1 MADIQ
6 EKVKIV
12 FTPSGK
18 RGSFY
23 GGTKVLDAA
32 RQLGVDID
40 SVCGGRAICGRC
52 QINVL
57 VGDFAKHNIHSDF
70 DSVTDITE
78 AEKKYAQRR
87 GLNEDRRLSCQSIL
101 KSDAVIDVPASSQ
114 VHQQVVRKENESHD
128 IDINPIIKPYYV
140 NVAKQKEKS
149 LKKQSN
155 FLLHEIKTFKIS
167 VEEPDMH
174 KGTGDLSR
182 LKAALCEEWGLDN
195 LTCSLEV
202 LQSLQTVLR
211 EGEWKV
217 TVAVRNNE
225 EIIAVFPGF
234 KDEPYDG
241 ITEEPDMHK
250 GTGDLSRL
258 KAALCEE
265 WGLDNL
271 TCSLEVLQSLQTV
284 LREGEW
290 KVTVAVRNNE
300 EIIAVFPGFKDEMF
314 GIAVDVGSTTIA
326 AHLCDLS
333 TGEVSGSA
341 GLMNPQIRFGEDL
354 MSRVSYIMMNE
365 GGEKDLTR
373 VVREAINEI
382 ITTIITENNI
392 DAEDILE
399 MTMVGN
405 PIMHH
410 LVLGIDPTE
419 LGAAPFALATDLS
432 ADIRAKEL
440 NLNINSGAYVYVLP
454 CVAGHVGAD
463 AAAVL
468 LAEEP
473 FNKDEISLIVDVGT
487 NAEIILGNNQRLL
500 AASSPTGPAFEGAQ
514 ISSGQRAAPGAI
526 ERARIDPE
534 TLEPRFKV
542 IGCDLWSDDEDFEVN
557 IPVGGITGICGSGII
572 EIVAEMFLNKI
583 INQDG
588 KISKE
593 LSKTSSRIIED
604 GRTYSYVLHDGEQVI
619 KITQNDI
626 RAIQLAK
633 AALYAGVK
641 LLMHK
646 LSIEKVDRIRLAG
659 AFGSHIDVK
668 YAMAL
673 GLIPDCLVNEVSS
686 AGNAAGTGARVTL
699 LDKDSRNKLEGEVR
713 KIEKIETAVEPS
725 FQEEFVSAMAI
736 PHKSDD
742 FSNLAKVFNLPNP
755 EQQGAVEQKRKRR
768 RKRVR

>member
-1 MADIQ
+1 MTDTQ
-6 EKVKIV
+6 KKVKIV

-18 RGSFY
+18 RGSFEI
-23 GGTKVLDAA
+23 GTKVLDAA

-70 DSVTDITE
+70 TSVTEISE
-78 AEKKYAQRR
+78 AEKKYAERR
-87 GLNEDRRLSCQSIL
+87 GLNEDRRLSCQSLL

-140 NVAKQKEKS
+140 NVAKQKEKP
-149 LKKQSN
+149 LEQKSN
-155 FLLHEIKTFKIS
+155 SSLHEIKTFKIS

-182 LKAALCEEWGLDN
+182 LKVALSEEWGLDN
-195 LTCSLEV
+195 LTCSLDV
-202 LQSLQTVLR
+202 LQSLQPVLR

-234 KDEPYDG
+234 KDE
-241 ITEEPDMHK
+241 
-250 GTGDLSRL
+250 L
-258 KAALCEE
+258 
-265 WGLDNL
+265 
-271 TCSLEVLQSLQTV
+271 
-284 LREGEW
+284 
-290 KVTVAVRNNE
+290 
-300 EIIAVFPGFKDEMF
+300 F

-382 ITTIITENNI
+382 ITTIISENNI

-399 MTMVGN
+399 MTLVGN

-432 ADIRAKEL
+432 ADIKAKEL

-588 KISKE
+588 KINKA
-593 LSKTSSRIIED
+593 LSETSSRIIED

-673 GLIPDCLVNEVSS
+673 GLIPDCLVDEVSS

-699 LDKDSRNKLEGEVR
+699 LDKESRNKLEGEVR

-742 FSNLAKVFNLPNP
+742 FSNLAKVFNLPKP

>member
-1 MADIQ
+1 MKVKLVLNIALQYDPKKKSMADIQ

-18 RGSFY
+18 RGSFD

-87 GLNEDRRLSCQSIL
+87 GLDEDRRLSCQSIL

-155 FLLHEIKTFKIS
+155 FSLHEIKTFKIS

-182 LKAALCEEWGLDN
+182 LKAALYEEWGLDN

-234 KDEPYDG
+234 KD
-241 ITEEPDMHK
+241 K
-250 GTGDLSRL
+250 
-258 KAALCEE
+258 
-265 WGLDNL
+265 
-271 TCSLEVLQSLQTV
+271 
-284 LREGEW
+284 
-290 KVTVAVRNNE
+290 
-300 EIIAVFPGFKDEMF
+300 MF

-365 GGEKDLTR
+365 GGEKDLTH

-399 MTMVGN
+399 MTLVGN

-593 LSKTSSRIIED
+593 LSNTSSRIIED

-673 GLIPDCLVNEVSS
+673 GLIPDCLVDEVSS

-742 FSNLAKVFNLPNP
+742 FSNLAKVFILPKP
-755 EQQGAVEQKRKRR
+755 EHQGAVEQKRKRR

>member
-1 MADIQ
+1 MTDTQ

-18 RGSFY
+18 RGSFEI
-23 GGTKVLDAA
+23 GTKVLDAA

-70 DSVTDITE
+70 TSVTEISE
-78 AEKKYAQRR
+78 VEKKYAERR
-87 GLNEDRRLSCQSIL
+87 GLNEDRRLSCQSLL

-128 IDINPIIKPYYV
+128 IDINPIIKSYYV
-140 NVAKQKEKS
+140 NVAKQKEK
-149 LKKQSN
+149 LLEKKSN
-155 FLLHEIKTFKIS
+155 SSLHEIKTFKIS

-182 LKAALCEEWGLDN
+182 LKVALSEEWGLDN

-202 LQSLQTVLR
+202 LQSLQPVLR

-234 KDEPYDG
+234 KDE
-241 ITEEPDMHK
+241 
-250 GTGDLSRL
+250 L
-258 KAALCEE
+258 
-265 WGLDNL
+265 
-271 TCSLEVLQSLQTV
+271 
-284 LREGEW
+284 
-290 KVTVAVRNNE
+290 
-300 EIIAVFPGFKDEMF
+300 F

-382 ITTIITENNI
+382 ITTIISENNI

-399 MTMVGN
+399 MTLVGN

-419 LGAAPFALATDLS
+419 LGAAPFALSTDLS
-432 ADIRAKEL
+432 ADIKAKEL

-542 IGCDLWSDDEDFEVN
+542 IGCDFWSDDEDFEVN

-588 KISKE
+588 KINKE
-593 LSKTSSRIIED
+593 LSETSSRIIAD

-673 GLIPDCLVNEVSS
+673 GLIPDCLVDEVSS

-699 LDKDSRNKLEGEVR
+699 LDKESRCKLEGEVR

-725 FQEEFVSAMAI
+725 FQDEFVSAMAI

-742 FSNLAKVFNLPNP
+742 FSNLAKVFNLPKP

>member
-1 MADIQ
+1 MADIK
-6 EKVKIV
+6 EKIKIV

-18 RGSFY
+18 RGSFD

-70 DSVTDITE
+70 DSITDITE

-87 GLNEDRRLSCQSIL
+87 GLDEDRRLSWQSIL

-217 TVAVRNNE
+217 TA
-225 EIIAVFPGF
+225 
-234 KDEPYDG
+234 
-241 ITEEPDMHK
+241 
-250 GTGDLSRL
+250 
-258 KAALCEE
+258 
-265 WGLDNL
+265 
-271 TCSLEVLQSLQTV
+271 
-284 LREGEW
+284 
-290 KVTVAVRNNE
+290 AVRNNE

-333 TGEVSGSA
+333 SGEVSGSA

-399 MTMVGN
+399 MTLVGN

-593 LSKTSSRIIED
+593 LSNISPRIIED

-673 GLIPDCLVNEVSS
+673 GLIPDCQVDEVSS

-699 LDKDSRNKLEGEVR
+699 LDKESRSKLEGEVR
-713 KIEKIETAVEPS
+713 RIEKIETAVEPS

-742 FSNLAKVFNLPNP
+742 FSNLAKVFNLPKP
-755 EQQGAVEQKRKRR
+755 EQQGAIIQKRKRR

>member
-1 MADIQ
+1 MKVKLVLNIALQYDPKKKSMADIQ

-18 RGSFY
+18 RGSFD

-87 GLNEDRRLSCQSIL
+87 GLDEDRRLSCQSIL

-155 FLLHEIKTFKIS
+155 FSLHEIKTFKIS
-167 VEEPDMH
+167 V
-174 KGTGDLSR
+174 
-182 LKAALCEEWGLDN
+182 
-195 LTCSLEV
+195 
-202 LQSLQTVLR
+202 
-211 EGEWKV
+211 
-217 TVAVRNNE
+217 
-225 EIIAVFPGF
+225 
-234 KDEPYDG
+234 
-241 ITEEPDMHK
+241 EEPDMHK

-382 ITTIITENNI
+382 ITTIITEKHI

-399 MTMVGN
+399 MTLVGN

-593 LSKTSSRIIED
+593 LSNTSSRIIED

-673 GLIPDCLVNEVSS
+673 GLIPDCLVDEVSS

-742 FSNLAKVFNLPNP
+742 FSNLAKVFNLPKR
-755 EQQGAVEQKRKRR
+755 EQQGAGRQKRKRR

>member
-1 MADIQ
+1 MTDTQ

-18 RGSFY
+18 RGSFEI
-23 GGTKVLDAA
+23 GTKVLDAA

-57 VGDFAKHNIHSDF
+57 MGDFAKHNIHSDF
-70 DSVTDITE
+70 TSVTEISE
-78 AEKKYAQRR
+78 AEKKYAERR
-87 GLNEDRRLSCQSIL
+87 GLNEDRRLSCQSLL

-140 NVAKQKEKS
+140 NVAKQKEKPLETKSNSS
-149 LKKQSN
+149 LHN
-155 FLLHEIKTFKIS
+155 IKTFKIS

-182 LKAALCEEWGLDN
+182 LKVALSEEWGLDN

-202 LQSLQTVLR
+202 LQSLQRVLR

-234 KDEPYDG
+234 KDE
-241 ITEEPDMHK
+241 
-250 GTGDLSRL
+250 L
-258 KAALCEE
+258 
-265 WGLDNL
+265 
-271 TCSLEVLQSLQTV
+271 
-284 LREGEW
+284 
-290 KVTVAVRNNE
+290 
-300 EIIAVFPGFKDEMF
+300 F

-382 ITTIITENNI
+382 ITTIISENNI

-399 MTMVGN
+399 MTLVGN

-432 ADIRAKEL
+432 ADIKAKEL

-588 KISKE
+588 KINKA
-593 LSKTSSRIIED
+593 LSETSSRIIED

-626 RAIQLAK
+626 REIQLAK

-673 GLIPDCLVNEVSS
+673 GLIPDCLVDEVSS

-699 LDKDSRNKLEGEVR
+699 LDKESRNKLEGEVR

-742 FSNLAKVFNLPNP
+742 FSNLAKVFNLPKP
-755 EQQGAVEQKRKRR
+755 EQQGTVEQKRKRR

>member
-1 MADIQ
+1 MKVKLVLNIALQYDLKKKSMTDTQ

-18 RGSFY
+18 RGSFEI
-23 GGTKVLDAA
+23 GTKVLDAA

-70 DSVTDITE
+70 TSVTEVSE
-78 AEKKYAQRR
+78 AEKKYAERR
-87 GLNEDRRLSCQSIL
+87 GLNEDRRLSCQSLL

-140 NVAKQKEKS
+140 NVAKQKEKP
-149 LKKQSN
+149 LEKKSN
-155 FLLHEIKTFKIS
+155 SSLHEIKTFKIS

-182 LKAALCEEWGLDN
+182 LKVALSEEWGLDN

-202 LQSLQTVLR
+202 LQSLQRVLR

-234 KDEPYDG
+234 KDE
-241 ITEEPDMHK
+241 
-250 GTGDLSRL
+250 L
-258 KAALCEE
+258 
-265 WGLDNL
+265 
-271 TCSLEVLQSLQTV
+271 
-284 LREGEW
+284 
-290 KVTVAVRNNE
+290 
-300 EIIAVFPGFKDEMF
+300 F

-382 ITTIITENNI
+382 ITTIISENNI

-399 MTMVGN
+399 MTLVGN

-432 ADIRAKEL
+432 ADIKAKEL

-588 KISKE
+588 KINKA
-593 LSKTSSRIIED
+593 LSETSSRIIED

-673 GLIPDCLVNEVSS
+673 GLIPDCLVDEVSS

-699 LDKDSRNKLEGEVR
+699 LDKESRNKLEGEVR

-742 FSNLAKVFNLPNP
+742 FSNLAKVFNLPKP

>member
-1 MADIQ
+1 MTDTQ

-18 RGSFY
+18 RGSFEI
-23 GGTKVLDAA
+23 GTKVLDAA

-70 DSVTDITE
+70 TSVTEISE
-78 AEKKYAQRR
+78 AEKKYAERR
-87 GLNEDRRLSCQSIL
+87 GLNEDRRLSCQSLL

-140 NVAKQKEKS
+140 NVAKQKEKP
-149 LKKQSN
+149 LEQKSN
-155 FLLHEIKTFKIS
+155 SSLHEIKTFKIS

-182 LKAALCEEWGLDN
+182 LKVALSEEWGLDN
-195 LTCSLEV
+195 LTCSLDV
-202 LQSLQTVLR
+202 LQSLQPVLR

-234 KDEPYDG
+234 KDE
-241 ITEEPDMHK
+241 
-250 GTGDLSRL
+250 L
-258 KAALCEE
+258 
-265 WGLDNL
+265 
-271 TCSLEVLQSLQTV
+271 
-284 LREGEW
+284 
-290 KVTVAVRNNE
+290 
-300 EIIAVFPGFKDEMF
+300 F

-382 ITTIITENNI
+382 ITTIISENNI

-399 MTMVGN
+399 MTLVGN

-432 ADIRAKEL
+432 ADIKAKEL

-588 KISKE
+588 KINKA
-593 LSKTSSRIIED
+593 LSETSSRIIED

-673 GLIPDCLVNEVSS
+673 GLIPDCLVDEASS

-699 LDKDSRNKLEGEVR
+699 LDKESRNKLEGEVR

-742 FSNLAKVFNLPNP
+742 FSNLAKVFNLPKP

>member
-18 RGSFY
+18 RGSFD

-87 GLNEDRRLSCQSIL
+87 GLDEDRRLSCQSIL

-155 FLLHEIKTFKIS
+155 FSLHEIKTFKIS
-167 VEEPDMH
+167 V
-174 KGTGDLSR
+174 
-182 LKAALCEEWGLDN
+182 
-195 LTCSLEV
+195 
-202 LQSLQTVLR
+202 
-211 EGEWKV
+211 
-217 TVAVRNNE
+217 
-225 EIIAVFPGF
+225 
-234 KDEPYDG
+234 
-241 ITEEPDMHK
+241 EEPDMHK

-399 MTMVGN
+399 MTLVGN

-593 LSKTSSRIIED
+593 LSNKSSRIIED

-673 GLIPDCLVNEVSS
+673 GLIPDCLVDEVSS

-742 FSNLAKVFNLPNP
+742 FSNLAKVFNLPKP

>member
-18 RGSFY
+18 RGSFD

-40 SVCGGRAICGRC
+40 SVCGGRGICGRC
-52 QINVL
+52 QVNVL
-57 VGDFAKHNIHSDF
+57 LGDFAKHNIHSDF
-70 DSVTDITE
+70 DSVTGVTE
-78 AEKKYAQRR
+78 AEKKYAERR
-87 GLNEDRRLSCQSIL
+87 GLDEGRRLSCQSLL

-128 IDINPIIKPYYV
+128 IDINPIVKPYYV
-140 NVAKQKEKS
+140 NVLKQKEKS

-155 FLLHEIKTFKIS
+155 FSLDEVQTFKIS

-225 EIIAVFPGF
+225 EIIAVFSGF
-234 KDEPYDG
+234 KDQ
-241 ITEEPDMHK
+241 I
-250 GTGDLSRL
+250 
-258 KAALCEE
+258 
-265 WGLDNL
+265 
-271 TCSLEVLQSLQTV
+271 
-284 LREGEW
+284 
-290 KVTVAVRNNE
+290 
-300 EIIAVFPGFKDEMF
+300 F

-373 VVREAINEI
+373 VVREAINDI

-399 MTMVGN
+399 MTLVGN

-593 LSKTSSRIIED
+593 HSNTTSRIIED
-604 GRTYSYVLHDGEQVI
+604 GRTFSYVLHDGEQLI

-673 GLIPDCLVNEVSS
+673 GLIPDCLVDEVSS

-699 LDKDSRNKLEGEVR
+699 LDKDSRNKLEREVR

-742 FSNLAKVFNLPNP
+742 FSNLAKVFNLPKP
-755 EQQGAVEQKRKRR
+755 QLQGAVEQKRKRR

>member
-1 MADIQ
+1 MTDTQ

-18 RGSFY
+18 RGSFEI
-23 GGTKVLDAA
+23 GTKVLDAA

-70 DSVTDITE
+70 TSVTEISE
-78 AEKKYAQRR
+78 AEKKYAERR
-87 GLNEDRRLSCQSIL
+87 GLNEDRRLSCQSLL

-140 NVAKQKEKS
+140 NVAKQKEKP
-149 LKKQSN
+149 LEKKLNSS
-155 FLLHEIKTFKIS
+155 LHEIKTFKIS

-182 LKAALCEEWGLDN
+182 LKVALSEEWGLDN

-202 LQSLQTVLR
+202 MQSLQRVLR

-234 KDEPYDG
+234 KDE
-241 ITEEPDMHK
+241 
-250 GTGDLSRL
+250 L
-258 KAALCEE
+258 
-265 WGLDNL
+265 
-271 TCSLEVLQSLQTV
+271 
-284 LREGEW
+284 
-290 KVTVAVRNNE
+290 
-300 EIIAVFPGFKDEMF
+300 F

-354 MSRVSYIMMNE
+354 MSRVSFIMMNE

-382 ITTIITENNI
+382 ITTIISENNI

-399 MTMVGN
+399 MTLVGN

-432 ADIRAKEL
+432 ADIKAKEL

-473 FNKDEISLIVDVGT
+473 FNKGEISLIVDVGT

-588 KISKE
+588 KINKA
-593 LSKTSSRIIED
+593 LSETSSRIIED

-673 GLIPDCLVNEVSS
+673 GLIPDCLVDEVSS

-699 LDKDSRNKLEGEVR
+699 LDKESRNKLEGEVR

-742 FSNLAKVFNLPNP
+742 FSNLAKVFNLPKP

>member
-6 EKVKIV
+6 EKIKIV

-18 RGSFY
+18 RGSFD

-87 GLNEDRRLSCQSIL
+87 GLDEDRRLSCQSIL

-234 KDEPYDG
+234 KDE
-241 ITEEPDMHK
+241 
-250 GTGDLSRL
+250 
-258 KAALCEE
+258 
-265 WGLDNL
+265 
-271 TCSLEVLQSLQTV
+271 
-284 LREGEW
+284 
-290 KVTVAVRNNE
+290 
-300 EIIAVFPGFKDEMF
+300 MF

-373 VVREAINEI
+373 FVREAINEI

-399 MTMVGN
+399 MTLVGN

-432 ADIRAKEL
+432 ADIRVKEL

-593 LSKTSSRIIED
+593 LSNTSSRIIED

-673 GLIPDCLVNEVSS
+673 GLIPDCLVDEVSS

-742 FSNLAKVFNLPNP
+742 FSNLAKVFNLPKP
-755 EQQGAVEQKRKRR
+755 EQQGAGEQKRKRR

>member
-1 MADIQ
+1 MTDTQ

-18 RGSFY
+18 RGSFEI
-23 GGTKVLDAA
+23 GTKVLDAA

-70 DSVTDITE
+70 TSVTEISE
-78 AEKKYAQRR
+78 AEKKYAERR
-87 GLNEDRRLSCQSIL
+87 GLNEDRRLSCQSLL

-140 NVAKQKEKS
+140 NVAKQKDKPLEK
-149 LKKQSN
+149 KSN
-155 FLLHEIKTFKIS
+155 SSLHEIKTFKIS

-182 LKAALCEEWGLDN
+182 LKVALSEEWGLDN

-202 LQSLQTVLR
+202 LQSLQRVLR

-234 KDEPYDG
+234 KDE
-241 ITEEPDMHK
+241 
-250 GTGDLSRL
+250 L
-258 KAALCEE
+258 
-265 WGLDNL
+265 
-271 TCSLEVLQSLQTV
+271 
-284 LREGEW
+284 
-290 KVTVAVRNNE
+290 
-300 EIIAVFPGFKDEMF
+300 F

-382 ITTIITENNI
+382 ITTIISENNI

-399 MTMVGN
+399 MTLVGN

-432 ADIRAKEL
+432 ADIKAKEL

-473 FNKDEISLIVDVGT
+473 FNKGEISLIVDVGT

-588 KISKE
+588 KINKA
-593 LSKTSSRIIED
+593 LSETSSRIIED
-604 GRTYSYVLHDGEQVI
+604 GRTCSYVLHDGEQVI

-673 GLIPDCLVNEVSS
+673 GLIPDCLVDEVSS

-699 LDKDSRNKLEGEVR
+699 LDKESRNKLEGEVR

-742 FSNLAKVFNLPNP
+742 FSNLAKVFNLPKP
-755 EQQGAVEQKRKRR
+755 EQQGTVEQKRKRR

>member
-1 MADIQ
+1 MKVKLVLNIALQYDPKKKSMADIQ

-18 RGSFY
+18 RGSFD

-87 GLNEDRRLSCQSIL
+87 GLDEDRRLSCQSIL

-155 FLLHEIKTFKIS
+155 FSLHEIKTFKIS
-167 VEEPDMH
+167 V
-174 KGTGDLSR
+174 
-182 LKAALCEEWGLDN
+182 
-195 LTCSLEV
+195 
-202 LQSLQTVLR
+202 
-211 EGEWKV
+211 
-217 TVAVRNNE
+217 
-225 EIIAVFPGF
+225 
-234 KDEPYDG
+234 
-241 ITEEPDMHK
+241 EEPDMHK

-365 GGEKDLTR
+365 GGEKDLTH

-399 MTMVGN
+399 MTLVGN

-593 LSKTSSRIIED
+593 LSNTSSRIIED

-673 GLIPDCLVNEVSS
+673 GLIPDCLVDEVSS

-742 FSNLAKVFNLPNP
+742 FSNLAKVFILPKP

>member
-18 RGSFY
+18 RGSFD

-57 VGDFAKHNIHSDF
+57 VGDFAKHNIHSGF

-87 GLNEDRRLSCQSIL
+87 GLDEDRRLSCQSIL

-155 FLLHEIKTFKIS
+155 FSLYDIKTFKIS

-225 EIIAVFPGF
+225 EIIA
-234 KDEPYDG
+234 
-241 ITEEPDMHK
+241 I
-250 GTGDLSRL
+250 
-258 KAALCEE
+258 
-265 WGLDNL
+265 
-271 TCSLEVLQSLQTV
+271 
-284 LREGEW
+284 
-290 KVTVAVRNNE
+290 
-300 EIIAVFPGFKDEMF
+300 FPGFKDEMF

-365 GGEKDLTR
+365 GGEKDLTH

-399 MTMVGN
+399 MTLVGN

-419 LGAAPFALATDLS
+419 LEAAPFALATDLS

-593 LSKTSSRIIED
+593 LSNTSSRIIED
-604 GRTYSYVLHDGEQVI
+604 GRTYSYVLHDGEQLI

-673 GLIPDCLVNEVSS
+673 GLIPDCLVDEVSS

-742 FSNLAKVFNLPNP
+742 FSNLAKVFILPKP
-755 EQQGAVEQKRKRR
+755 EHQGAVEQKRKRR

>member
-1 MADIQ
+1 MKVKLVLNIALQYDLKKKSMADIQ

-18 RGSFY
+18 RGSFD

-40 SVCGGRAICGRC
+40 SVCGGRGICGRC
-52 QINVL
+52 QVNVL
-57 VGDFAKHNIHSDF
+57 LGDFAKHNIHSDF
-70 DSVTDITE
+70 DSVTGVTE
-78 AEKKYAQRR
+78 AEKKYAERR
-87 GLNEDRRLSCQSIL
+87 GLDEGRRLSCQSLL

-128 IDINPIIKPYYV
+128 IDINPIVKPYYV
-140 NVAKQKEKS
+140 NVLKQKEKS

-155 FLLHEIKTFKIS
+155 FSLDEVQTFKIS

-225 EIIAVFPGF
+225 EIIAVFSGF
-234 KDEPYDG
+234 KDQ
-241 ITEEPDMHK
+241 I
-250 GTGDLSRL
+250 
-258 KAALCEE
+258 
-265 WGLDNL
+265 
-271 TCSLEVLQSLQTV
+271 
-284 LREGEW
+284 
-290 KVTVAVRNNE
+290 
-300 EIIAVFPGFKDEMF
+300 F

-373 VVREAINEI
+373 VVREAINDI

-399 MTMVGN
+399 MTLVGN

-593 LSKTSSRIIED
+593 HSNTTSRIIED
-604 GRTYSYVLHDGEQVI
+604 GRTYSYVLHDGEQLI

-673 GLIPDCLVNEVSS
+673 GLIPDCLVDEVSS

-699 LDKDSRNKLEGEVR
+699 LDKDSRNKLEREVR

-742 FSNLAKVFNLPNP
+742 FSNLAKVFNLPKP
-755 EQQGAVEQKRKRR
+755 QLQGAVEQKRKRR

>member
-1 MADIQ
+1 MTDTQ

-18 RGSFY
+18 RGSFEI
-23 GGTKVLDAA
+23 GTKVLDAA

-70 DSVTDITE
+70 TSVTEISE
-78 AEKKYAQRR
+78 AEKKYAERR
-87 GLNEDRRLSCQSIL
+87 GLNEDRRLSCQSLL

-140 NVAKQKEKS
+140 NVAKQKEKP
-149 LKKQSN
+149 LEKKSN
-155 FLLHEIKTFKIS
+155 SSLHEIKTFKIS

-182 LKAALCEEWGLDN
+182 LKVALSEEWGLDN

-202 LQSLQTVLR
+202 LQSLQPVLG

-234 KDEPYDG
+234 KDE
-241 ITEEPDMHK
+241 
-250 GTGDLSRL
+250 L
-258 KAALCEE
+258 
-265 WGLDNL
+265 
-271 TCSLEVLQSLQTV
+271 
-284 LREGEW
+284 
-290 KVTVAVRNNE
+290 
-300 EIIAVFPGFKDEMF
+300 F

-382 ITTIITENNI
+382 ITTIISENNI

-399 MTMVGN
+399 MTLVGN

-432 ADIRAKEL
+432 ADIKAKEL

-542 IGCDLWSDDEDFEVN
+542 IGCDLWSNDEDFEAN

-588 KISKE
+588 KINKA
-593 LSKTSSRIIED
+593 LSETSSRIIED

-673 GLIPDCLVNEVSS
+673 GLIPDCLVDEVSS

-699 LDKDSRNKLEGEVR
+699 LDKESRNKLEGEVR

-742 FSNLAKVFNLPNP
+742 FSNLAKVFNLPKP

>member
-1 MADIQ
+1 MTDTQ

-18 RGSFY
+18 RGSFEI
-23 GGTKVLDAA
+23 GTKVLDAA

-70 DSVTDITE
+70 TSVTEISE
-78 AEKKYAQRR
+78 AEKKYAERR
-87 GLNEDRRLSCQSIL
+87 GLNEDRRLSCQSLL

-140 NVAKQKEKS
+140 NVAKQKEKP
-149 LKKQSN
+149 LEHKSN
-155 FLLHEIKTFKIS
+155 SSLHEIKTFKIS

-182 LKAALCEEWGLDN
+182 LKVALSEEWGLDN
-195 LTCSLEV
+195 LTCSLDV
-202 LQSLQTVLR
+202 LQSLQPVLR

-217 TVAVRNNE
+217 TVAVRNNK

-234 KDEPYDG
+234 KDE
-241 ITEEPDMHK
+241 
-250 GTGDLSRL
+250 L
-258 KAALCEE
+258 
-265 WGLDNL
+265 
-271 TCSLEVLQSLQTV
+271 
-284 LREGEW
+284 
-290 KVTVAVRNNE
+290 
-300 EIIAVFPGFKDEMF
+300 F

-382 ITTIITENNI
+382 ITTIISENNI

-399 MTMVGN
+399 MTLVGN

-432 ADIRAKEL
+432 ADIKAKEL

-588 KISKE
+588 KINKA
-593 LSKTSSRIIED
+593 LSETSSRIIED

-673 GLIPDCLVNEVSS
+673 GLIPDCLVDEVSS

-699 LDKDSRNKLEGEVR
+699 LDKESRNKLEGEVR

-742 FSNLAKVFNLPNP
+742 FSNLAKVFNLPKP
-755 EQQGAVEQKRKRR
+755 EQQVAVEQKRKRR

>member
-1 MADIQ
+1 MTDTQ

-18 RGSFY
+18 RGSFEI
-23 GGTKVLDAA
+23 GTKVLDAA

-70 DSVTDITE
+70 TSVTEISE
-78 AEKKYAQRR
+78 AEKKYAERR
-87 GLNEDRRLSCQSIL
+87 GLNEDRRLSCQSLL

-128 IDINPIIKPYYV
+128 IDINPIIKSYYV
-140 NVAKQKEKS
+140 NVAKQKEK
-149 LKKQSN
+149 LLEKKSN
-155 FLLHEIKTFKIS
+155 SSLHEIKTFKIS

-182 LKAALCEEWGLDN
+182 LKVALSEEWGLDN

-202 LQSLQTVLR
+202 LQSLQPVLR

-234 KDEPYDG
+234 KDE
-241 ITEEPDMHK
+241 
-250 GTGDLSRL
+250 L
-258 KAALCEE
+258 
-265 WGLDNL
+265 
-271 TCSLEVLQSLQTV
+271 
-284 LREGEW
+284 
-290 KVTVAVRNNE
+290 
-300 EIIAVFPGFKDEMF
+300 F

-382 ITTIITENNI
+382 ITTIISENNI

-399 MTMVGN
+399 MTLVGN

-419 LGAAPFALATDLS
+419 LGAAPFALSTDLS
-432 ADIRAKEL
+432 ADIKAKEL

-588 KISKE
+588 KINKE
-593 LSKTSSRIIED
+593 LSETSSRIIAD

-673 GLIPDCLVNEVSS
+673 GLIPDCLVDEVSS

-699 LDKDSRNKLEGEVR
+699 LDKESRNKLEGEVR

-742 FSNLAKVFNLPNP
+742 FSNLAKVFNLPKP
-755 EQQGAVEQKRKRR
+755 EQQCAVEQKRKRR

>member
-1 MADIQ
+1 MKVKLVLNIALQYDLKKKSMADIQ

-18 RGSFY
+18 RGSFD

-52 QINVL
+52 QVNVL
-57 VGDFAKHNIHSDF
+57 LGDFAKHNIHSDF
-70 DSVTDITE
+70 DSVTGVTE
-78 AEKKYAQRR
+78 AEKKYAERR
-87 GLNEDRRLSCQSIL
+87 GLDEGRRLSCQSLL

-128 IDINPIIKPYYV
+128 IDINPIVKPYYV
-140 NVAKQKEKS
+140 NVLKQKEKS

-155 FLLHEIKTFKIS
+155 FSLDEVQTFKIS

-225 EIIAVFPGF
+225 EIIAVFSGF
-234 KDEPYDG
+234 KDQ
-241 ITEEPDMHK
+241 I
-250 GTGDLSRL
+250 
-258 KAALCEE
+258 
-265 WGLDNL
+265 
-271 TCSLEVLQSLQTV
+271 
-284 LREGEW
+284 
-290 KVTVAVRNNE
+290 
-300 EIIAVFPGFKDEMF
+300 F

-373 VVREAINEI
+373 VVREAINDI

-399 MTMVGN
+399 MTLVGN

-593 LSKTSSRIIED
+593 HSNTTSRIIED
-604 GRTYSYVLHDGEQVI
+604 GRTYSYVMHDGEQLI

-673 GLIPDCLVNEVSS
+673 GLIPDCLVDEVSS

-699 LDKDSRNKLEGEVR
+699 LDKDSRNKLEREVR

-742 FSNLAKVFNLPNP
+742 FSNLAKVFNLPKP

>member
-1 MADIQ
+1 MKVKLVLNIALQYDPKKKSMADIQ

-18 RGSFY
+18 RGSFD

-87 GLNEDRRLSCQSIL
+87 GLDEDRRLSCQSIL

-155 FLLHEIKTFKIS
+155 FSLHEIKTFKIS

-182 LKAALCEEWGLDN
+182 LK
-195 LTCSLEV
+195 V
-202 LQSLQTVLR
+202 
-211 EGEWKV
+211 
-217 TVAVRNNE
+217 
-225 EIIAVFPGF
+225 
-234 KDEPYDG
+234 
-241 ITEEPDMHK
+241 
-250 GTGDLSRL
+250 
-258 KAALCEE
+258 ALCEE

-382 ITTIITENNI
+382 ITTIITEKHI

-399 MTMVGN
+399 MTLVGN

-593 LSKTSSRIIED
+593 LSNASSRIIED

-673 GLIPDCLVNEVSS
+673 GLIPDCLVDEVSS

-742 FSNLAKVFNLPNP
+742 FSNLAKVFNLPKP

>member
-1 MADIQ
+1 MTDTQ

-18 RGSFY
+18 RGSFEI
-23 GGTKVLDAA
+23 GTKVLDAA

-70 DSVTDITE
+70 TSVTEISE
-78 AEKKYAQRR
+78 AEKKYAERR
-87 GLNEDRRLSCQSIL
+87 GLNEDRRLSCQSLL

-140 NVAKQKEKS
+140 NVAKQKEKP
-149 LKKQSN
+149 LEQKSN
-155 FLLHEIKTFKIS
+155 SSLHEIKTFKIS

-182 LKAALCEEWGLDN
+182 LKVALSEEWGLDN
-195 LTCSLEV
+195 LTCSLDV
-202 LQSLQTVLR
+202 LQSLQPVLR

-234 KDEPYDG
+234 KDE
-241 ITEEPDMHK
+241 
-250 GTGDLSRL
+250 L
-258 KAALCEE
+258 
-265 WGLDNL
+265 
-271 TCSLEVLQSLQTV
+271 
-284 LREGEW
+284 
-290 KVTVAVRNNE
+290 
-300 EIIAVFPGFKDEMF
+300 F

-382 ITTIITENNI
+382 ITTIISENNI

-399 MTMVGN
+399 MTLVGN

-432 ADIRAKEL
+432 ADIKAKEL

-588 KISKE
+588 KINKA
-593 LSKTSSRIIED
+593 LSETSSRIIED

-673 GLIPDCLVNEVSS
+673 GLIPDCLVDEVSS

-699 LDKDSRNKLEGEVR
+699 LDKESRNKLEEEVR

-742 FSNLAKVFNLPNP
+742 FSNLAKVFNLPKP

>member
-1 MADIQ
+1 MTDTQ

-18 RGSFY
+18 RGSFES
-23 GGTKVLDAA
+23 GTKVLDAA

-52 QINVL
+52 QVNIL

-70 DSVTDITE
+70 ASVTEISE
-78 AEKKYAQRR
+78 AEKKYAERR
-87 GLNEDRRLSCQSIL
+87 GLDEGRRLSCQSL
-101 KSDAVIDVPASSQ
+101 LNSDAVIDVPASSQ

-128 IDINPIIKPYYV
+128 IDINPIIKPYFV
-140 NVAKQKEKS
+140 NVEKQKEKS
-149 LKKQSN
+149 LEKESN
-155 FLLHEIKTFKIS
+155 SSLHEIKTFKIS

-182 LKAALCEEWGLDN
+182 LKIALSEEWGLDN
-195 LTCSLEV
+195 LDCSLEV

-234 KDEPYDG
+234 KDE
-241 ITEEPDMHK
+241 
-250 GTGDLSRL
+250 L
-258 KAALCEE
+258 
-265 WGLDNL
+265 
-271 TCSLEVLQSLQTV
+271 
-284 LREGEW
+284 
-290 KVTVAVRNNE
+290 
-300 EIIAVFPGFKDEMF
+300 F

-326 AHLCDLS
+326 AHLCNLF

-382 ITTIITENNI
+382 IAIIINERNI

-399 MTMVGN
+399 MTLVGN

-410 LVLGIDPTE
+410 LVLGVDPTE

-432 ADIRAKEL
+432 ADIGAKEL
-440 NLNINSGAYVYVLP
+440 DLKINSGAYVYVLP

-588 KISKE
+588 KINEE
-593 LSKTSSRIIED
+593 LSKKSSRIIED
-604 GRTYSYVLHDGEQVI
+604 GRTFSYVLLDGEQVI

-673 GLIPDCLVNEVSS
+673 GLIPDCQVDEVSS

-699 LDKDSRNKLEGEVR
+699 LDKESRNKLEGEVR

-742 FSNLAKVFNLPNP
+742 FSNLAKVFNLPKP
-755 EQQGAVEQKRKRR
+755 EQQCAVEQKRKRR